1 MKTAI
6 KKENIKSTDTKQ
18 QAKVKKNNHANQMAE
33 ELERFVSLPEI
44 FQEIS
49 DYYDMPGLVWDGE
62 RREMVPGN
70 ELKWQANDLMYQL
83 TSACNKHLNNVETQL
98 DKKRQEYLAA
108 RASANSSR
116 GHDDAQRKLQY
127 VKTTVNA
134 QLHAQEFYDAMTN
147 HFKKETGRTYRRYEA
162 TPAPTEATQDEA
174 MLTAL
179 DREAAALGIK
189 FVDKNV
195 NLQTDGI
202 NTTEIDEVRIS
213 EDKDDKFDI
222 AV

>member
-70 ELKWQANDLMYQL
+70 ELK
-83 TSACNKHLNNVETQL
+83 
-98 DKKRQEYLAA
+98 
-108 RASANSSR
+108 
-116 GHDDAQRKLQY
+116 
-127 VKTTVNA
+127 
-134 QLHAQEFYDAMTN
+134 
-147 HFKKETGRTYRRYEA
+147 
-162 TPAPTEATQDEA
+162 
-174 MLTAL
+174 
-179 DREAAALGIK
+179 
-189 FVDKNV
+189 
-195 NLQTDGI
+195 
-202 NTTEIDEVRIS
+202 
-213 EDKDDKFDI
+213 
-222 AV
+222 